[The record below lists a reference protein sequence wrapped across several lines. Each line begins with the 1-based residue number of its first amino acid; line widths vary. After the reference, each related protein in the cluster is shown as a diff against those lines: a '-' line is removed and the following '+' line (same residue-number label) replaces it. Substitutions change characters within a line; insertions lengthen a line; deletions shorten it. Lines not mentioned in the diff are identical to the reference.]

1 MFITLFFSLPSIW
14 NSNFRSIWVMRPFWN
29 LAHRLYPVPDKL
41 TNRFIDSSSSP
52 RPWAMDHLCLPNEC
66 LLLSV
71 IYFPSVLFI
80 WIQLNVFPTVRGILI
95 VICCAIHRMRL
106 PACAVTVSAEMV
118 VDYTRLLC
126 LFRHRLLRHK
136 LVLSFKLWSELAH
149 THTHHLNSYPSS
161 FFTAICLCLSLIF
174 PLIPFA
180 RHTVSCLHDPI
191 SPTQQDWLPF
201 FLSCPALSPP
211 SRPRLRLRA
220 SVPPVCF
227 EVNGHAICCEYK
239 IECKYNTT
247 RLASVAFTSPRLF
260 RYQPL

>member
-149 THTHHLNSYPSS
+149 THTSPK
-161 FFTAICLCLSLIF
+161 FLSLVILHCNLLVFIF
-174 PLIPFA
+174 DFSTHPLRPPHSLLFA
-180 RHTVSCLHDPI
+180 WSNQSDTARLTSILPVLSCL
-191 SPTQQDWLPF
+191 
-201 FLSCPALSPP
+201 
-211 SRPRLRLRA
+211 
-220 SVPPVCF
+220 VPPLPSAPPTACQCPSGLF
-227 EVNGHAICCEYK
+227 WGQR
-239 IECKYNTT
+239 T
-247 RLASVAFTSPRLF
+247 RYMLWI
-260 RYQPL
+260 